1 MEDQQ
6 TEIIDDIE
14 LLKKPKPKRPQSDA
28 QKAVWAKAQQTR
40 LNNAKL
46 KKDALNKAKEDIE
59 SAKAK
64 ATPPT
69 SMSPPVALAKP
80 KVKSSPK
87 IVYQEESED
96 EPEVIVVKK
105 KKKKPPVIYQE
116 ESSSE
121 EEAPPPPK
129 KVSIPRYSAPVAP
142 MAPKPI
148 VRFF

>member
-6 TEIIDDIE
+6 PEIIDDIE

-64 ATPPT
+64 ASSP
-69 SMSPPVALAKP
+69 MSPPVDLAKP

-121 EEAPPPPK
+121 EEAPPPK
-129 KVSIPRYSAPVAP
+129 KVSIPRYSAPIAP